1 MTGKTIRI
9 LIVDDHAVVRK
20 GLAMVLRL
28 EPDFAVVGE
37 AGDGQVGVEQ
47 AECLQPDLIL
57 LDLMMPK
64 MDGVAAAR
72 LIREMLPDVRILM
85 LTGAELDERLPD
97 TLAAGADGYILK
109 DIEPEG
115 LKQAIRAVARGE
127 TYLHPVVARLV
138 LERSASPD
146 QPETPIR
153 FTPREHEILRWM
165 ATPMTYAQVAEQL
178 TLSEE
183 TIRSHAKRVLRKLGQ
198 PNRVQAVLAAVR
210 AGYIDLPPE
219 ES

>member
-1 MTGKTIRI
+1 LPETTRI

-28 EPDFAVVGE
+28 EADFEVVGE
-37 AGDGQVGVEQ
+37 AGDGGQGVEL
-47 AECLQPDLIL
+47 AAALQPDLVLI
-57 LDLMMPK
+57 DLVMPR
-64 MDGVAAAR
+64 MDGAAAAR
-72 LIREMLPDVRILM
+72 AIRKILPAVRILM

-109 DIEPEG
+109 DIEPEDF
-115 LKQAIRAVARGE
+115 KAAIRAVARGE
-127 TYLHPVVARLV
+127 SYLHPRVARLV
-138 LERSASPD
+138 LERSTGLAKPA
-146 QPETPIR
+146 PLAR
-153 FTPREHEILRWM
+153 LTPRELEILRWM
-165 ATPMTYAQVAEQL
+165 ATPMTYNEVASQL

-210 AGYIDLPPE
+210 AGYIELPPE
-219 ES
+219 EN

>member
-1 MTGKTIRI
+1 MPENIRI

-28 EPDFAVVGE
+28 EGDFEVVGE
-37 AGDGQVGVEQ
+37 AGDGQQGVEM
-47 AECLQPDLIL
+47 AAALRPDLVLI
-57 LDLMMPK
+57 DLMMPK
-64 MDGVAAAR
+64 MDGAAATR
-72 LIREMLPDVRILM
+72 AIRNKLPEVRILM

-97 TLAAGADGYILK
+97 TLSAGADGYILK
-109 DIEPEG
+109 DIEPED
-115 LKQAIRAVARGE
+115 LKVAIRAVAQGE
-127 TYLHPVVARLV
+127 TYLHPRVTRMV
-138 LERSASPD
+138 LERSAALSKPAP
-146 QPETPIR
+146 QVR
-153 FTPREHEILRWM
+153 LTPRELEILGWM
-165 ATPMTYAQVAEQL
+165 ATPMTYNEIASQL

-210 AGYIDLPPE
+210 AGYIELPPE

>member
-1 MTGKTIRI
+1 MPETTRI

-28 EPDFAVVGE
+28 EADFEVVGE
-37 AGDGQVGVEQ
+37 AGDGGQGVEL
-47 AECLQPDLIL
+47 AAALQPDLVLI
-57 LDLMMPK
+57 DLVMPR
-64 MDGVAAAR
+64 MDGAAAAR
-72 LIREMLPDVRILM
+72 AIRKILPAVRILM

-109 DIEPEG
+109 DIEPEDF
-115 LKQAIRAVARGE
+115 KAAIRAVARGE
-127 TYLHPVVARLV
+127 SYLHPRVARLV
-138 LERSASPD
+138 LERSTGLAKPA
-146 QPETPIR
+146 PLAR
-153 FTPREHEILRWM
+153 LTPRELEILRWM
-165 ATPMTYAQVAEQL
+165 ATPMTYNEVASQL

-210 AGYIDLPPE
+210 AGYIELPPE
-219 ES
+219 EN

>member
-1 MTGKTIRI
+1 MAEQKIRI

-28 EPDFAVVGE
+28 EPDFTVVGE
-37 AGDGQVGVEQ
+37 AGDGQSGVEQ
-47 AECLQPDLIL
+47 AERLKPDLVL
-57 LDLMMPK
+57 LDMMMPK

-72 LIREMLPDVRILM
+72 LIRGILPEVRILI

-138 LERSASPD
+138 LERSVSPA
-146 QPETPIR
+146 QPKAHVQ

-165 ATPMTYAQVAEQL
+165 ATPMTYAQIADEL
-178 TLSEE
+178 YLSEE
-183 TIRSHAKRVLRKLGQ
+183 TIRSHAKRVLRKIGQ

-210 AGYIDLPPE
+210 AGYIELPPE
-219 ES
+219 EN